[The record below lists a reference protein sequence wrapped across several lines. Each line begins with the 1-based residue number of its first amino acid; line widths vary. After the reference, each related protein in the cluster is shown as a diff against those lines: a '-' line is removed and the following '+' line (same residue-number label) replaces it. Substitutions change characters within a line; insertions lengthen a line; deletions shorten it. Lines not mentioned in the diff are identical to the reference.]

1 MRNMNIKQA
10 LQNVGGLSNPSKMPC
25 FGYSIPAKYCNVGSR
40 LVNVIGSVCHDCYAL
55 KNFYNMPNVMDALE
69 LRYQIIMLALSN
81 LIARKTW
88 IDSMAYL
95 MNNRKHN
102 LFRWHDAGDIQSVDH
117 LRMIVEVVELTPQ
130 IKHWLPTKESKMV
143 EEYFN
148 RYGAIPKNLCLRLS
162 GNMVDKGAPTK
173 LANRLGVQ
181 TSSVTTKGDQ
191 SCVAYK
197 QDGECRDCVS
207 CWDTNNMNTSYPL
220 H

>member
-1 MRNMNIKQA
+1 MNIKQA

>member
-1 MRNMNIKQA
+1 MNIKQA

-207 CWDTNNMNTSYPL
+207 CWDTNYMNTSYPL

>member
-1 MRNMNIKQA
+1 
-10 LQNVGGLSNPSKMPC
+10 
-25 FGYSIPAKYCNVGSR
+25 
-40 LVNVIGSVCHDCYAL
+40 
-55 KNFYNMPNVMDALE
+55 MDALE

-130 IKHWLPTKESKMV
+130 IKHWLPTKE
-143 EEYFN
+143 YALIT
-148 RYGAIPKNLCLRLS
+148 RYKKEFKTFPKNLIVRVSAPMLDTRI
-162 GNMVDKGAPTK
+162 KGFK
-173 LANRLGVQ
+173 Y
-181 TSSVTTKGDQ
+181 TSSIVKNSTMK
-191 SCVAYK
+191 SNCNAYK
-197 QDGECRDCVS
+197 NQGKCLDCRL
-207 CWDTNNMNTSYPL
+207 CWNKSIKDITYKY